1 MGIVSWRWPLLALLL
16 SFLPLGPSYSQLA
29 ADSLPPVR
37 VLDMGLVFPNY
48 RWELD
53 QRGKNELREQ
63 FGETHWRDIAAQAQE
78 SAWPA
83 WLRTR
88 SERDKNRDALCAL
101 QGFLLSY
108 FSSDNALLWF
118 PSAKNKGLPAK
129 LQPEKDFYLIV
140 RKSGLELLSP
150 GQTGPPANLEAQLDA
165 LLRAY
170 LTGFASLTDSSKAP
184 VLTLDGEQWATHL
197 LPEGARSAYIERTLD
212 AAKATS
218 FIAVFPPLGKLE
230 DAAAQFQTLVQRI
243 GGAAPSACPLV
254 RSRGANGEN
263 PYYARFFAHDFAG
276 DMDLRFRKMV
286 LTVEL
291 LKSYDH
297 TARQEQPVWYPLLTL
312 R

>member
-1 MGIVSWRWPLLALLL
+1 MGIVSWHCRPLAVLIF
-16 SFLPLGPSYSQLA
+16 FLPLWPLYGQPV

-53 QRGKNELREQ
+53 QRGKNELREK
-63 FGETHWRDIAAQAQE
+63 FGDAYWREISVQAQE
-78 SAWPA
+78 SAWPL

-88 SERDKNRDALCAL
+88 TERDQNRDALCDL
-101 QGFLLSY
+101 KGFLLSY

-118 PSAKNKGLPAK
+118 PSAKNAKLPAR
-129 LQPEKDFYLIV
+129 LQPQKDFYLIV
-140 RKSGLELLSP
+140 RKSGLEVLSP
-150 GQTGPPANLEAQLDA
+150 DRTGLPANLEAQLDV

-170 LTGFASLTDSSKAP
+170 LTGFSTLTDSSRAP
-184 VLTLDGEQWATHL
+184 IQTLDGEQWATGL
-197 LPEGARSAYIERTLD
+197 LPEGARSAYVERTFD

-218 FIAVFPPLGKLE
+218 FVAVFPPVGSLE

-243 GGAAPSACPLV
+243 SGAAPSICPLV
-254 RSRGANGEN
+254 RSRVANAGN
-263 PYYARFFAHDFAG
+263 PYYVRFFAHDFAG
-276 DMDLRFRKMV
+276 DMDPRFRKMV

-291 LKSYDH
+291 MKSYDH
-297 TARQEQPVWYPLLTL
+297 TARREQPVWYPLLTL

>member
-1 MGIVSWRWPLLALLL
+1 MGILSWRCQLLAVLLPFVL
-16 SFLPLGPSYSQLA
+16 LGPLFGQPL

-37 VLDMGLVFPNY
+37 VLDMGLVFPHY

-63 FGETHWRDIAAQAQE
+63 FGEARWRDIAAQAQE
-78 SAWPA
+78 SAWPP

-101 QGFLLSY
+101 HGFLLSY
-108 FSSDNALLWF
+108 FSSDNALIWF

>member
-1 MGIVSWRWPLLALLL
+1 MGIVSWRCQLLAVLLPFIL
-16 SFLPLGPSYSQLA
+16 LGPLFGQP

-53 QRGKNELREQ
+53 QRGKNELREK
-63 FGETHWRDIAAQAQE
+63 FGETRWQDIAGQAQE
-78 SAWPA
+78 RAWPA

-88 SERDKNRDALCAL
+88 TERDKNRDALCEL
-101 QGFLLSY
+101 SGFLLSY
-108 FSSDNALLWF
+108 FSADNALLWF
-118 PSAKNKGLPAK
+118 PSAKNKALPAG

-140 RKSGLELLSP
+140 RKSGLELL
-150 GQTGPPANLEAQLDA
+150 PPDHSGLPTNLEAQLDV

-170 LTGFASLTDSSKAP
+170 LTDFITLADSSKAP
-184 VLTLDGEQWATHL
+184 IQTLDGEQWLTRF
-197 LPEGARSAYIERTLD
+197 LPEGARSAYVERGFD
-212 AAKATS
+212 AAKPTS
-218 FIAVFPPLGKLE
+218 FVAVFPPLGNLE
-230 DAAAQFQTLVQRI
+230 DAVAQFQTLVQRI

-276 DMDLRFRKMV
+276 DMDPRFKKMA

-297 TARQEQPVWYPLLTL
+297 AARQEQPVWYPMLSI